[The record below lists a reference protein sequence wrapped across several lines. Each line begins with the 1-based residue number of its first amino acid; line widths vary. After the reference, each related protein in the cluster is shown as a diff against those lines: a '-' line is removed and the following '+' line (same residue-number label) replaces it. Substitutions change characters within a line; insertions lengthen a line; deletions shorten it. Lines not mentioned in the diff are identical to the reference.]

1 MELDESRNIV
11 KTLAQGVHPTTG
23 EVFPPESPYNDPEV
37 IRALFSILESAKQIR
52 RPRKSLDERRREN
65 VELGRPMNSGLP
77 WTDENRALVNSEYRK
92 GMTIEKLADILGR
105 SSGSIVAEVIRQ
117 DLVPA
122 ELRWQT
128 ACSQPNQD
136 GPLDRSDDPA
146 RRRRRDPPSP
156 WANS

>member
-23 EVFPPESPYNDPEV
+23 EVFPPNSPYNDPEV
-37 IRALFSILESAKQIR
+37 IRALFSILDSVKQIR

-77 WTDENRALVNSEYRK
+77 WSDEDRGLVKSEFRK
-92 GMTIEKLADILGR
+92 GTTIEKLADILGR

-122 ELRWQT
+122 ELR
-128 ACSQPNQD
+128 
-136 GPLDRSDDPA
+136 
-146 RRRRRDPPSP
+146 
-156 WANS
+156 